1 MSRPYAPAAAAVP
14 MKTQQGHPPQSPP
27 RAAGP
32 GSGYR
37 QSLCRMLG
45 DVTHT
50 HTLPT
55 PSLLQVTQPP
65 WSDWGEER
73 RGLIHAKAKALRLE
87 LGFWNNFC

>member
-1 MSRPYAPAAAAVP
+1 
-14 MKTQQGHPPQSPP
+14 
-27 RAAGP
+27 
-32 GSGYR
+32 
-37 QSLCRMLG
+37 MLG

-73 RGLIHAKAKALRLE
+73 RGLICAKAKALRSLASGATSAE
-87 LGFWNNFC
+87 GAGGKGGVN